1 MKANEEISF
10 PSHQIPSMLGYNT
23 KLYESDEYRIGY
35 KTMPS
40 FDASYEIKT
49 NCTDLIS
56 HMTYQV
62 GHV

>member
-1 MKANEEISF
+1 
-10 PSHQIPSMLGYNT
+10 MLGYNT
-23 KLYESDEYRIGY
+23 KIYESDEYRIAY

-40 FDASYEIKT
+40 IDASYEIKT